1 MSKLLQAEIAPETF
15 SPHETS
21 EDKARLLLSSILKIK
36 DCLRTKSLNARK
48 AVHRLAKELRFVGF
62 ANPKLQKQLYKE
74 TLSYR
79 TSQPLRRT
87 QIRPEQYLQQRLA
100 PYHLL
105 HVLSDKVLD
114 APQYIRIGK
123 DWITHKTSS
132 AKRRIVPR
140 DLGPEQLIKWL
151 RSETYNSISRHLEAI
166 AESDLEQQDP
176 LDNALPL
183 QDFENVW
190 RDENAPISFRFDRR
204 RFWDVRDPLL
214 ILECLEE
221 KGLWRWRGNRLQ
233 PEAPAPAERIVAE
246 MKAHATPQTGR
257 YLRSLERLI
266 AKGIEPQLLEDRELA
281 ANRRRDR
288 SAAESRGPGRA
299 IKQFSVLWPPNQF
312 CRPTRLQ

>member
-1 MSKLLQAEIAPETF
+1 M
-15 SPHETS
+15 
-21 EDKARLLLSSILKIK
+21 
-36 DCLRTKSLNARK
+36 
-48 AVHRLAKELRFVGF
+48 
-62 ANPKLQKQLYKE
+62 
-74 TLSYR
+74 
-79 TSQPLRRT
+79 
-87 QIRPEQYLQQRLA
+87 
-100 PYHLL
+100 
-105 HVLSDKVLD
+105 
-114 APQYIRIGK
+114 
-123 DWITHKTSS
+123 
-132 AKRRIVPR
+132 PR

-190 RDENAPISFRFDRR
+190 RDENAPISFRFDRG

-281 ANRRRDR
+281 AKIKITSQRIRQLRHNLKPYLSHLRRTSSHYLDR
-288 SAAESRGPGRA
+288 TPYNW
-299 IKQFSVLWPPNQF
+299 L
-312 CRPTRLQ
+312 